1 MEVQGYPNYLIYPDG
16 RVWSKKRQGSK
27 GGFIISHT
35 DLNGYIFI
43 RLSREG
49 EVKSC
54 KVHRL
59 IAEHFIPNPENKPT
73 VDHINRD
80 PSDNRIENL
89 RWATMKEQRA
99 NQGDYKLIYR
109 NNTSGYK
116 NISFHKVKNSW
127 RFNSKRPKIDRHFK
141 SKIKCICYKFIFNLK
156 TACNIH

>member
-1 MEVQGYPNYLIYPDG
+1 MEIQGYPNYLIYPDG
-16 RVWSKKRQGSK
+16 RVSSKRFPDRFLKQHLCGSK
-27 GGFIISHT
+27 RNYYEVA
-35 DLNGYIFI
+35 LYN
-43 RLSREG
+43 EG
-49 EVKSC
+49 NKKHF

-59 IAEHFIPNPENKPT
+59 IAEHYIPNPENKPT